1 MDAIVKLFLSHKT
14 SYLYM
19 LLSVTALVYSKKRK
33 VVAVKDASAAHIA
46 KVLEI

>member
-19 LLSVTALVYSKKRK
+19 LLSVTALIYSKKRK
-33 VVAVKDASAAHIA
+33 VVAVKTESDTHIA
-46 KVLEI
+46 KMLEI